1 MINTADKHLIVANH
15 INNISIVNTEDAT
28 YISDRE
34 HICSIKDIV
43 IANTEEYKPYF
54 EHSKVSFREWG
65 MHQVLA
71 MT

>member
-34 HICSIKDIV
+34 HISLIKDIV
-43 IANTEEYKPYF
+43 KYHVEEF
-54 EHSKVSFREWG
+54 QGFIS
-65 MHQVLA
+65 
-71 MT
+71 